1 MSAKEAQAHEIVD
14 FIAVKKK
21 KKKIARISRK
31 YTILNFIF
39 LY

>member
-14 FIAVKKK
+14 VIAVKY
-21 KKKIARISRK
+21 KILRIPCK